1 MKKKFLGIVCI
12 IYSSIIFYVLFRGY
26 LKNFLAPHMQKYIIV
41 TMPVLLVIGLVIII
55 SKENSYRFKF
65 TDLILLL
72 PIVML
77 INSGNGR
84 LSTSLA
90 TNRSNTFKKSNVVE
104 KKEEQKE
111 VEIETIEEN
120 DEEYDFT
127 NVDFEIEDSSYQL
140 LSDLI
145 TYNSKPDNLVGK
157 TIRVRGFTL
166 MKDDAIP
173 KGYFGVGKYIISCC
187 VADAGFG
194 GFIAKS
200 DNLSKIK
207 KDTWYEVEGVL
218 KKGKDGYGNV
228 ILYIDVKNMK
238 TIPEDKE
245 ELYVYPCYAYG
256 DGTCEALNQIDIE
269 F

>member
-12 IYSSIIFYVLFRGY
+12 IYSIIIAYVIFKGY

-41 TMPVLLVIGLVIII
+41 TMPVLLIIGLVIIF
-55 SKENSYRFKF
+55 SKENSYKFKF
-65 TDLILLL
+65 SDLILLL
-72 PIVML
+72 PILM
-77 INSGNGR
+77 IIAAENGR

-90 TNRSNTFKKSNVVE
+90 TNRTNTFKKSTIVE
-104 KKEEQKE
+104 TKEKGEQ
-111 VEIETIEEN
+111 IIEEN

-145 TYNSKPDNLVGK
+145 TYNSKPDNLIGK

-166 MKDDAIP
+166 MKDEAIP
-173 KGYFGVGKYIISCC
+173 KGFFGVGKYIISCC

-194 GFIAKS
+194 GFIAKT

-269 F
+269 Y